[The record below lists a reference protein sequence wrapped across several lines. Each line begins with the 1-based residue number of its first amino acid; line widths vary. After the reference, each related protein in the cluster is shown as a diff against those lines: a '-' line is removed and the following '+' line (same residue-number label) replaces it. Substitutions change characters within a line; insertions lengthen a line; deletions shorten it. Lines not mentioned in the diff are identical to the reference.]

1 MISLFFTLLSLLLMM
16 QTTNSLKIS
25 ILKLGADVPHRLLR
39 LASSELNRYSY
50 EMHLASDNYTINI
63 GTFETAELLGL
74 DVPMVSDSVK
84 SLGYSLNTRSNG
96 EVTILGSDPLHVLY
110 GIYTLLEKMGCTFST
125 AGPTVPIKANLQA
138 FSSGFSLSDTPVFTT
153 RGLQPFHDFAEGPD
167 WWSVDEVNRMSEA
180 ILSMKGNLIAFHT
193 YPLQE
198 PAVWVGL
205 NTSID
210 LSSGNI
216 TFAYPTRWAT
226 TLEPQQAWG
235 YNALAT
241 EKFGYGASQI
251 FEHSCFGHPTVSGNP
266 LLCPEPATPEDSVE
280 LFNRVGLFWKSAFS
294 HASLLNVQTILG
306 TEMPL
311 SLPPAP
317 SPNNTSPIL
326 ALQLWYSQSRDDHF
340 VTTTDCDEC
349 ENLYVFVGTTG
360 WVYANPT
367 PGTVPIFSYYNGKD
381 NMLSTASTP
390 PAGYNLVRTEGYI
403 LTSPSAGTTTELYQ
417 YYNSQTQHHWAL
429 DSDYIANATK
439 ANFAPVSGQTIIGY
453 VLTSGPSP
461 APELSAFDFYV
472 GALTRLETLHGS
484 NLSYYWSWTP
494 EGWEW
499 DQWVKIN
506 RLLILKERL

>member
-1 MISLFFTLLSLLLMM
+1 MTISSLLFFLGAASLS
-16 QTTNSLKIS
+16 NALKIS
-25 ILKLGADVPHRLLR
+25 ILDARSSVGSSHRLLR
-39 LASSELNRYSY
+39 LAAAELNRYSY
-50 EMHLASDNYTINI
+50 EMHLASENYSINL
-63 GTFETAELLGL
+63 GTFADAESLGL
-74 DVPMVSDSVK
+74 DVPVVSSTVK
-84 SLGYSLNTRSNG
+84 NLGYSLSTSKDG
-96 EVTILGSDPLHVLY
+96 EVMIFGSDPLHVLY
-110 GIYTLLEKMGCTFST
+110 GSYTLLEKMGCTFST
-125 AGPTVPIKANLQA
+125 AGPTVPMKASLFPFA
-138 FSSGFSLSDTPVFTT
+138 RGFSVADTPVFTT

-167 WWSVDEVNRMSEA
+167 WWSVDEVNRMTEA
-180 ILSMKGNLIAFHT
+180 ILSMKGNIIAFHT

-205 NTSID
+205 NSSID
-210 LSSGNI
+210 LSSGNV

-226 TLEPQQAWG
+226 TLEPDQAWG

-241 EKFGYGASQI
+241 EDFGYGASQI

-266 LLCPEPATPEDSVE
+266 LLCPEPKTPEDSVE

-294 HASLLNVQTILG
+294 HAALLSVQTILG

-326 ALQLWYSQSRDDHF
+326 ALQLWYSSSRDDHF
-340 VTTTDCDEC
+340 VTTTSCEEC
-349 ENLYVFVGTTG
+349 ENLYEYVGSTG

-367 PGTVPIFSYYNGKD
+367 EGTVPIYTYYNGAD
-381 NMLSTASTP
+381 NMLTTATTP

-403 LTSPSAGTTTELYQ
+403 LTSPGADTTELYQ
-417 YYNSQTQHHWAL
+417 YYNSQTLHHWAL

-439 ANFAPVSGQTIIGY
+439 ANFAPVSGQSVIGY
-453 VLTSGPSP
+453 VLTAGPKPS
-461 APELSAFDFYV
+461 PELSAFDFYV
-472 GALTRLETLHGS
+472 GTLTRLEALHGS

-499 DQWVKIN
+499 DQ
-506 RLLILKERL
+506 